1 MNKKMISLAMALV
14 FLASTAAVSFAGD
27 CKGKVKAVEGASI
40 TVTCSDGSEVKGEGV
55 AKVGDSVK
63 VMGGKIT
70 TAKKKA
76 IEGC

>member
-1 MNKKMISLAMALV
+1 MNKKMISLAMALF

-27 CKGKVKAVEGASI
+27 CTGKVKAVEGASI
-40 TVTCSDGSEVKGEGV
+40 TVTCGDGSEVKGEGV

-70 TAKKKA
+70 AAKKKA